1 MRMTLVL
8 VAALGVAAAA
18 GLEAQTPTVADKVR
32 EVDTV
37 VARGPFAPAWTSLE
51 KFQAPDWYQD
61 AKFGIFVH
69 WGLYSVPAFDNE
81 WYPRNMYKKGEK
93 AFEHHVK

>member
-1 MRMTLVL
+1 MKVALIVAVAL
-8 VAALGVAAAA
+8 GISAPVAAQAPG
-18 GLEAQTPTVADKVR
+18 VADKVR
-32 EVDTV
+32 EVDAV

-81 WYPRNMYKKGEK
+81 CGIRATCTRRGRRPSSTT
-93 AFEHHVK
+93 